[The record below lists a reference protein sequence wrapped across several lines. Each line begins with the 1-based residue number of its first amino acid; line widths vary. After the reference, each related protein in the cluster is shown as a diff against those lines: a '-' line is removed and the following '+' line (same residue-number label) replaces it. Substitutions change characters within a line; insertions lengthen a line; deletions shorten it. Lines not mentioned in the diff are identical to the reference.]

1 MVKSETNEGT
11 GRNVGEDC
19 FLISPELLSSLSV
32 FSGDLFGLQ
41 AEFVSRNHL
50 DYICIIHIKD
60 FFPINLKMSTLIF
73 IIIVVV
79 TAQFVRSAA
88 RYKKRKF
95 YFKVKY

>member
-1 MVKSETNEGT
+1 MTNEGT

-50 DYICIIHIKD
+50 DCIWLKHNID
-60 FFPINLKMSTLIF
+60 FVAINFKMSALIF
-73 IIIVVV
+73 MIIVVV
-79 TAQFVRSAA
+79 TPQFVRSAA

>member
-1 MVKSETNEGT
+1 MTNEGT

-50 DYICIIHIKD
+50 NVIFLIRNID
-60 FFPINLKMSTLIF
+60 FVAINFEMSALIF
-73 IIIVVV
+73 MIISCCDSRVC
-79 TAQFVRSAA
+79 S
-88 RYKKRKF
+88 KCC
-95 YFKVKY
+95 

>member
-1 MVKSETNEGT
+1 MLGKKSERVGVGNLMRIWGLKRLSTGLEFTTLLSETNEGT

-50 DYICIIHIKD
+50 DYICTGC
-60 FFPINLKMSTLIF
+60 LK
-73 IIIVVV
+73 
-79 TAQFVRSAA
+79 
-88 RYKKRKF
+88 KNGD
-95 YFKVKY
+95 